1 MLKKKILVSGC
12 AGFIGSVL
20 LKYLHNTKNE
30 IYVTVNKTKIKKYKN
45 IHYLSIDL
53 TSEKGIKKL
62 FKHFSPDIFFH
73 LAALKNPKIN
83 EENKN
88 FAKKINYKTN
98 TLIAKHMSKDTHLV
112 FLSTDKVYSPH
123 CKFANEQSV
132 CKPKTLYGKL
142 KLQSENIFLKK
153 FSKIHIVRVPIVHG
167 SSKSGSSFIDDVVKK
182 INKGKNV
189 LVANNIV
196 RSFVKV
202 KDLAKFLVKL
212 CNKKN
217 YGVYNIG
224 TTGESYLKRVNKS
237 LKSNKKKKLLIPD
250 NNLLIHLQHQELV
263 TDKIK
268 QVFNE
273 VFL

>member
-12 AGFIGSVL
+12 AGLIGSVL
-20 LKYLHNTKNE
+20 LKYLHKSKNE
-30 IYVTVNKTKIKKYKN
+30 IYVTTNKSKVKKYKN

-53 TSEKGIKKL
+53 TNEKEIKKL
-62 FKHFSPDIFFH
+62 FKYLSPDIFFH

-83 EENKN
+83 EIKKI

-98 TLIAKHMSKDTHLV
+98 TLIAKHMNKDAHLV

-123 CKFANEQSV
+123 CKYASEKSL
-132 CKPKTLYGKL
+132 CKPSTLYGKL

-153 FSKIHIVRVPIVHG
+153 FSKVHVVRVPIVHG
-167 SSKSGSSFIDDVVKK
+167 NSADGSSFIDDVVKR
-182 INKGKNV
+182 INEGKNV
-189 LVANNIV
+189 LVANNII

-212 CNKKN
+212 CNKKD
-217 YGVYNIG
+217 YGIYNIG
-224 TTGESYLKRVNKS
+224 TTGESYFARVGKS
-237 LKSNKKKKLLIPD
+237 LNNNKNKKLLIPD
-250 NNLLIHLQHQELV
+250 NNLRIHPQHQELV
-263 TDKIK
+263 TGKIK
-268 QVFNE
+268 KVFNE